1 MVGSNDGSVI
11 VFQVFMNNGSS
22 FPHTQP
28 AHSLSVGRHGGMFL
42 SVQLALG
49 KEIKL

>member
-1 MVGSNDGSVI
+1 MVGGNDGSII
-11 VFQVFMNNGSS
+11 VFQVLMNNRSS

-28 AHSLSVGRHGGMFL
+28 ADSLSVGRHGGMFL
-42 SVQLALG
+42 CVQLALG